1 MSVQQL
7 ELAKKIGL
15 YVHSNVASGF
25 KLVDTA
31 DLTVWFMEGISHSYH
46 CYKDAS
52 GTNSWFFVQLPWHH
66 DKDYLKKCAE
76 FFETTSGLSRERV
89 VVLANSPIELSHS
102 IAVGF
107 KFSVLVPHNC
117 FLDYDLLKPVSVEKE
132 FDLVI
137 NTRPENWK
145 RPFLAEKVA
154 RLAVIK
160 GANHRPSDFYDLNQL
175 NPMYINNER
184 ISPSEVAMIL
194 CKSYSGGI
202 FSAIEG
208 GCYSSSEYLLLG
220 LPVISTPCLGGRDIW
235 FTEKNSLTVEA
246 NSSSVAEGVGKAK
259 KMVQDGYFNSEEIR
273 ADHIAMSLFYRDV
286 FVSALHKVV
295 SEFGMDGEKLFN
307 AAYKHKFIKY
317 TKI

>member
-7 ELAKKIGL
+7 ELAKKLGL

-31 DLTVWFMEGISHSYH
+31 ELTVWFMEGISHSYH
-46 CYKDAS
+46 CYKGAN

-66 DKDYLKKCAE
+66 DKDYLIKCAE
-76 FFETTSGLSRERV
+76 FFEIASGLSRERV
-89 VVLANSPIELSHS
+89 VVLANSPMELSHS
-102 IAVGF
+102 ISVGF
-107 KFSVLVPHNC
+107 KYSVLVPHNC

-132 FDLVI
+132 YDLVI

-160 GANHRPSDFYDLNQL
+160 GANHRPNDFYELNQL

-202 FSAIEG
+202 FSAVEG

-220 LPVISTPCLGGRDIW
+220 LPVISL
-235 FTEKNSLTVEA
+235 SL
-246 NSSSVAEGVGKAK
+246 
-259 KMVQDGYFNSEEIR
+259 I
-273 ADHIAMSLFYRDV
+273 HI
-286 FVSALHKVV
+286 
-295 SEFGMDGEKLFN
+295 
-307 AAYKHKFIKY
+307 
-317 TKI
+317 